1 MARIISVITQ
11 KGGVGK
17 TTTVNALAAMLN
29 KAGRRVLAV
38 DMDPQGNLSFSLGA
52 ETEDVHTICDV
63 IKKDMNALDCIQ
75 RCITADV
82 IPSDVLLSS
91 IELDYTG
98 KNREFLLR
106 EALNDVK
113 NLYDYILIDSPPSLG
128 VLTVNALAA
137 SKYVIMPML
146 PDIFSLQGIAKVYDV
161 IDHVRQT
168 CNPKLEIG
176 GVLVNR
182 YNKRSKLHKEVMGT
196 AQLVSRKL
204 GIPVFKTAIRNS
216 PAISEAQSLQC
227 DITEYNRRVAAIRD
241 FKTLTNEL
249 IERGVL

>member
-17 TTTVNALAAMLN
+17 TTTVNALAATLN
-29 KAGRRVLAV
+29 KLGRRVLAI

-52 ETEDVHTICDV
+52 ETEDVRTIYDV
-63 IKKDMNALDCIQ
+63 IRKEMNALDCIQ
-75 RCITADV
+75 RCNTSDV
-82 IPSDVLLSS
+82 IPSDILLSS

-106 EALNDVK
+106 EALGDVK

-161 IDHVRQT
+161 IEHVRLT

-204 GIPVFKTAIRNS
+204 SIPVFRTAIRNS
-216 PAISEAQSLQC
+216 PANSDAQSLQC

-241 FKTLTNEL
+241 FKALTEEM
-249 IERGVL
+249 IERGIL

>member
-17 TTTVNALAAMLN
+17 TTTVNALAATLN
-29 KAGRRVLAV
+29 KLGRRVLAI

-52 ETEDVHTICDV
+52 ETEDVRTIYDV
-63 IKKDMNALDCIQ
+63 VKKEMNALDCIQ
-75 RCITADV
+75 RCNTSDV
-82 IPSDVLLSS
+82 IPSDILLSS

-106 EALNDVK
+106 EALGDVK

-146 PDIFSLQGIAKVYDV
+146 PDFFSLQGIAKVYDV
-161 IDHVRQT
+161 IEHVRLT

-204 GIPVFKTAIRNS
+204 SIPVFRTAIRNS

-241 FKTLTNEL
+241 FKALTEEL
-249 IERGVL
+249 IERGIL

>member
-17 TTTVNALAAMLN
+17 TTTVNALAATLN
-29 KAGRRVLAV
+29 KLGRRVLAI

-52 ETEDVHTICDV
+52 ETEDVRTIYDV
-63 IKKDMNALDCIQ
+63 IRKEMNALDCIQ
-75 RCITADV
+75 RCNTSDV
-82 IPSDVLLSS
+82 IPSDILLSS

-106 EALNDVK
+106 EALGDVK

-137 SKYVIMPML
+137 SKYVFMPML

-161 IDHVRQT
+161 IEHVRLT

-204 GIPVFKTAIRNS
+204 SIPVFRTAIRNS

-241 FKTLTNEL
+241 FKALTEEL
-249 IERGVL
+249 IERGIL

>member
-17 TTTVNALAAMLN
+17 TTTVNALAATLN
-29 KAGRRVLAV
+29 KLGRRVLAI

-52 ETEDVHTICDV
+52 ETEDVRTIYDV
-63 IKKDMNALDCIQ
+63 VKKEMNALDCIQ
-75 RCITADV
+75 RCNTSDV
-82 IPSDVLLSS
+82 IPSDILLSS

-106 EALNDVK
+106 EALGDVK

-161 IDHVRQT
+161 IEHVRLT

-182 YNKRSKLHKEVMGT
+182 YNRRSKLHKEVMGT

-204 GIPVFKTAIRNS
+204 SIPVFRTAIRNS

-241 FKTLTNEL
+241 FKALTEEL
-249 IERGVL
+249 IERGIL

>member
-17 TTTVNALAAMLN
+17 TTTVNALAATLN
-29 KAGRRVLAV
+29 KLGRRVLAI

-52 ETEDVHTICDV
+52 ETEDVRTIYDV
-63 IKKDMNALDCIQ
+63 VRKEMNALDCIQ
-75 RCITADV
+75 RCNTSDV
-82 IPSDVLLSS
+82 IPSDILLSS

-106 EALNDVK
+106 EALGDVK

-161 IDHVRQT
+161 IEHVRLT

-204 GIPVFKTAIRNS
+204 SIPVFRTAIRNS

-241 FKTLTNEL
+241 FKSLTEEL
-249 IERGVL
+249 IERGIL

>member
-1 MARIISVITQ
+1 NTS
-11 KGGVGK
+11 
-17 TTTVNALAAMLN
+17 
-29 KAGRRVLAV
+29 
-38 DMDPQGNLSFSLGA
+38 
-52 ETEDVHTICDV
+52 
-63 IKKDMNALDCIQ
+63 
-75 RCITADV
+75 DV
-82 IPSDVLLSS
+82 IPSDILLSS

-106 EALNDVK
+106 EALGDVK

-161 IDHVRQT
+161 IEHVRLT

-204 GIPVFKTAIRNS
+204 SIPVFRTAIRNS

-241 FKTLTNEL
+241 FKALTEEL
-249 IERGVL
+249 IERGIL